1 MTDRPVIMVGFVPVA
16 VTSLA
21 EFQPDRSVIIIDE
34 PDVIRKRDVRAQ
46 VAGSPVV
53 REVIG
58 WEYQLPGAADAF
70 VNAHPD
76 LVPAAIG
83 PLQEYATP
91 FAARLAERY
100 GLPGAGFGAAQ
111 ILRDKEL
118 TRKVTGAAG
127 VPNPR
132 STSVADA
139 SEVRKFMELHEGP
152 VVLKPANRQGST
164 GTRILASADEVDA
177 AWIEC
182 TDHDEG
188 IFVPDRP
195 REVRMLVEQY
205 VAGAEYSVEM
215 LVDRGT
221 PLFAN
226 VTEKILFP
234 GDRPV
239 EMGHAVPAGI
249 PEELRDELYERT
261 RQVLRAVGFG
271 SGVVHCEWIVSD
283 GTPFLVECAGR
294 FAGDGIID
302 LIERAYPVELV
313 RHFWTLMK
321 GEPLPGPLPSSAERA
336 AAVRFLHAR
345 PGLVE
350 TVGGLERAREVPDV
364 VSCNVAVKA
373 GDRVRKLRS
382 SKERIGAAVA
392 VAGTEREARRRT
404 EEALA
409 EVDVVT
415 VPDTPES

>member
-16 VTSLA
+16 VASLA
-21 EFQPDRSVIIIDE
+21 EFQPDRSVIVIDE

-46 VAGSPVV
+46 VADSPVV

-70 VNAHPD
+70 VNAHPA
-76 LVPAAIG
+76 LAPAAIA

-100 GLPGAGFGAAQ
+100 GLPGAGFGAAR

-118 TRKVTGAAG
+118 TRKVTTAAG
-127 VPNPR
+127 IPNPR
-132 STSVADA
+132 SMAVSDETD
-139 SEVRKFMELHEGP
+139 VRKFMERHEGP

-164 GTRILASADEVDA
+164 GTRILSSADEVGA

-234 GDRPV
+234 GDHPV
-239 EMGHAVPAGI
+239 EMGHVVPAGI
-249 PEELRDELYERT
+249 PEELRDLLFEQT

-283 GTPFLVECAGR
+283 GTAFLVECAGR

-302 LIERAYPVELV
+302 LIERAYPVDLV

-321 GEPLPGPLPSSAERA
+321 GEPLPGPLPSSAGRA

-345 PGLVE
+345 PGHVE
-350 TVGGLERAREVPDV
+350 AVSGLEQAGEVPGV
-364 VSCNVAVKA
+364 VSCKVVVKA
-373 GDRVRKLRS
+373 GDQVRMLRS
-382 SKERIGAAVA
+382 SKERIGVCVA
-392 VAGTEREARRRT
+392 VADTEREARLRT

-415 VPDTPES
+415 VPEK